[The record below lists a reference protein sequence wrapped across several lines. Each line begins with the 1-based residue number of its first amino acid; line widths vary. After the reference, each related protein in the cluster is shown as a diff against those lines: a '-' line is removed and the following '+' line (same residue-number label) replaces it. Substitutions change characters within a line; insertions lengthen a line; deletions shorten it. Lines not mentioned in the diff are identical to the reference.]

1 MQIPIPCSTS
11 LELHYTLQRHSQ
23 NECSQKCRTRHLM
36 LEASRSL
43 PLSVAKWQMHVER
56 LSFLP
61 YKVGVIPK
69 PSSNT
74 LKKEYLLEL
83 G

>member
-1 MQIPIPCSTS
+1 
-11 LELHYTLQRHSQ
+11 
-23 NECSQKCRTRHLM
+23 M